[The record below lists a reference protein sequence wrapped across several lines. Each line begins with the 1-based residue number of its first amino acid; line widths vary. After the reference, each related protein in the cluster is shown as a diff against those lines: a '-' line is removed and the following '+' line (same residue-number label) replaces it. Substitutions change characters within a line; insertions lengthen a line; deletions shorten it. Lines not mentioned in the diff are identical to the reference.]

1 MNSRHSNTLL
11 AGLALLLFVFAW
23 YSLGEREKAKSG
35 AQTEKSEVTNDAVA
49 EPGVIART
57 EAGAVA
63 TPIAS
68 PAASPALIENIRQEV
83 AENPH
88 HTPPSLIAFA
98 QHLAARMEHAEGS
111 SDSRAARVL
120 FEELAQCMSTG
131 HGAGRVPQLQVSCL
145 TNAERLAI
153 KYPELRDA
161 AKKLREQAPQD
172 VKTLMRALDQA
183 AG

>member
-68 PAASPALIENIRQEV
+68 PAASPALAPELASKALVLPLIENIRQEV

-98 QHLAARMEHAEGS
+98 QHLAARMEHTECFLRNWPNACPPVMEPGGS
-111 SDSRAARVL
+111 PSSRSPV
-120 FEELAQCMSTG
+120 
-131 HGAGRVPQLQVSCL
+131 
-145 TNAERLAI
+145 
-153 KYPELRDA
+153 
-161 AKKLREQAPQD
+161 
-172 VKTLMRALDQA
+172 
-183 AG
+183 